1 MHPDTASSRIAR
13 ALEGAL
19 PSPKRRA
26 RRADRDARARP
37 EVAVTSGTPPDAGA
51 KATLAYAIDRND
63 QLLESWTERDP
74 GTLAGRYY
82 LDLLYLNEDLSIL
95 LGD

>member
-1 MHPDTASSRIAR
+1 MHPDTANSRIAR
-13 ALEGAL
+13 ALDGAL

-37 EVAVTSGTPPDAGA
+37 EVAVTSGTPPEGGPRAV
-51 KATLAYAIDRND
+51 LAYAIERNE
-63 QLLESWTERDP
+63 QLLDSWTERDP
-74 GTLAGRYY
+74 DTLAGRYY
-82 LDLLYLNEDLSIL
+82 LDLLHLTEDLSIL